1 MSLTRS
7 DHKGL
12 QRRIVLFAIQVIVN
26 LDGFMQIGHVRLQM
40 LDKLVKRLENPVH
53 LNAVQRESVLVAG
66 KHPLPKP
73 SLFRMPRKMI
83 EGNRF
88 LHNCN
93 SILTFM
99 NRNTDTSKKPNDSSS
114 YSAKAQH
121 DSRNIIGRRTKP
133 SKGKRIVVLFVV

>member
-1 MSLTRS
+1 M
-7 DHKGL
+7 
-12 QRRIVLFAIQVIVN
+12 N
-26 LDGFMQIGHVRLQM
+26 LDGFVQIGHVCLQM

-53 LNAVQRESVLVAG
+53 LNAVQRESVLVAANQA
-66 KHPLPKP
+66 PTPETEP
-73 SLFRMPRKMI
+73 ISEPRKMI

-133 SKGKRIVVLFVV
+133 SKGKRIVVRFVV